1 MREYLHAVVAEGT
14 GKTARPAGYAI
25 GGKTGTAEKVPRD
38 HQHYVVSFIGFAPVD
53 DPQVVIYV
61 VVNEPNAIGQAQAHS
76 TFATKIVRDV
86 LTEVLPYMHVPIT
99 EEMTIAEQE
108 ELDNLLGGAVQN
120 PEEQE
125 NQGDNPDE
133 NNSEGESGENEGAIN
148 NSPIYGVDPETG
160 ELVDL
165 VTGEPAE
172 MDYGAGEETDNPE
185 GEDQKP
191 KEEQKN
197 EEVKQEN

>member
-1 MREYLHAVVAEGT
+1 M
-14 GKTARPAGYAI
+14 
-25 GGKTGTAEKVPRD
+25 
-38 HQHYVVSFIGFAPVD
+38 
-53 DPQVVIYV
+53 
-61 VVNEPNAIGQAQAHS
+61 VNEPNAIGQAQAHS

-133 NNSEGESGENEGAIN
+133 NNSEGESGDNEGAIN